1 MLNNYILKTK
11 NCEANRIETKAF
23 LFVHRHLI
31 LWRNERI
38 ECAKYI
44 ACFFLSSSL
53 MLCYSF
59 LSWSFVL
66 LSIFLVL
73 LWYCIFFLFLVNACV
88 CAGDGA
94 ILGSYPYQSSHFF
107 LFFFH
112 RNSYMNG
119 FSFAFHFA
127 PLLIILTCKHA
138 LPGCSLHFHCFLH
151 PFSFHLKFFRIFLRA
166 FSLI

>member
-1 MLNNYILKTK
+1 MCQVHCMFLPVFIVNVVL
-11 NCEANRIETKAF
+11 F
-23 LFVHRHLI
+23 LFELKFCFVIDLSRIVVI
-31 LWRNERI
+31 L
-38 ECAKYI
+38 Y
-44 ACFFLSSSL
+44 FL
-53 MLCYSF
+53 
-59 LSWSFVL
+59 
-66 LSIFLVL
+66 
-73 LWYCIFFLFLVNACV
+73 LFLVNACV

-107 LFFFH
+107 LFIFFFR

-127 PLLIILTCKHA
+127 PLLIIFTCKHA